1 MSLAARKLLCKNSQI
16 KVMEPEEDRITDP
29 AVLERLEL
37 LSKVSRARRERELE
51 ECRRKNAADYQLP
64 PGART
69 PPLNRVGGLPSP
81 WSSPPP
87 GYTQPLPTHPAPSLL
102 DQDESYATRVQQEED
117 EEFRLLWSLPKY
129 LGPPADP
136 AFSDDPD
143 DEQWPCLH
151 HQNGADLYSLYGQSE
166 AVASGGVSA
175 PLDSDMPHE
184 RPLHTPTEAVAS
196 EGAATHHH
204 QLGLAQSSSVNQSSP
219 VKPQPSKSRQAQRPH
234 RSIITTRSKKPARS
248 RFFELE
254 NSARRAR
261 STTFKSGLP
270 RKSQSSTQG
279 MLRFGC
285 H

>member
-1 MSLAARKLLCKNSQI
+1 MSLSARKLLCEISQI

-29 AVLERLEL
+29 ALLERLEL
-37 LSKVSRARRERELE
+37 LSKVSGARRKRELE

-102 DQDESYATRVQQEED
+102 DQDESYATRVQRVED
-117 EEFRLLWSLPKY
+117 EEFRLLWSLPEY

-143 DEQWPCLH
+143 DEKWPCLH
-151 HQNGADLYSLYGQSE
+151 HQNVADLYSLYGQSE
-166 AVASGGVSA
+166 AVASG
-175 PLDSDMPHE
+175 
-184 RPLHTPTEAVAS
+184 EAVAS
-196 EGAATHHH
+196 EGTATHHH
-204 QLGLAQSSSVNQSSP
+204 QLGLAQSSSVSQSSP
-219 VKPQPSKSRQAQRPH
+219 VKPQPSKSRQAQRPQ

-248 RFFELE
+248 KFFELDD
-254 NSARRAR
+254 SARRASPVLNPRNPPTTPSKSSGPTR
-261 STTFKSGLP
+261 SGVTKSGN
-270 RKSQSSTQG
+270 RKSRRSIK
-279 MLRFGC
+279 L
-285 H
+285 